1 MMSKTLVKANT
12 TLVKFNSFRFLGL
25 MMYVV
30 LIFIG
35 SSCSENDSNKNETP
49 PTVIRKK
56 DKPVGKSDTVSRSTP
71 IINISDTVSP
81 AFSVLSVKDSAFNNI
96 RLGEKLAMIYAD
108 KLDKCMKS
116 NKIKPFGPPMAWYKT
131 QKAPFF
137 FEAAIPVNKKPA
149 KLPKGIVFK
158 KIPQTRVIVAH
169 FYGPYE
175 ETVQA
180 YQFLK
185 DWLKENKKTPAAAP
199 YEIYVDDPLDE
210 NGNLKDP
217 YKVQTDIVFPYR

>member
-1 MMSKTLVKANT
+1 MN
-12 TLVKFNSFRFLGL
+12 FISFRFLGL
-25 MMYVV
+25 MLSSVF
-30 LIFIG
+30 LIVG
-35 SSCSENDSNKNETP
+35 NSCNQSDSNKKETP

-56 DKPVGKSDTVSRSTP
+56 DKPLGKSDTASKSAP
-71 IINISDTVSP
+71 IINISDTVSM
-81 AFSVLSVKDSAFNNI
+81 AFSVLSVKDSAYNNI
-96 RLGEKLAMIYAD
+96 RLGEKLAKIYAE
-108 KLDKCMKS
+108 KLDKCIKS

-137 FEAAIPVNKKPA
+137 FEAAIPVNKKPT
-149 KLPKGIVFK
+149 KLPKGILFK

-185 DWLKENKKTPAAAP
+185 EWLKENKKIPAAAP
-199 YEIYVDDPLDE
+199 YEIYVDDPIDE